1 MSGKQMIPILHINGT
16 DVSLDASWE
25 EHLRSEIRKPY
36 FAELVEKLN
45 SEYKE
50 ACYPSEELIFNAF
63 NLCPFN
69 NVKVVILGQDPYYKK
84 EQAMG
89 LSFSVPEGIKLPPS
103 LRKIY
108 KEIEEDLCYSMP
120 ESSGNLTRW
129 AEQGVLLLNTTLTVR
144 AGAANS
150 HKNLG
155 WQEFTDAVIK
165 ALSEHH
171 EHIVFMLWGNNAKK
185 KKNLIDTNRHCI
197 IESYHPAAMPR
208 YKFTKHQFT
217 CCNAYLKQQGLE
229 EIDWLM
235 GTEKK

>member
-1 MSGKQMIPILHINGT
+1 MIPILHINGT

-45 SEYKE
+45 IEYKE
-50 ACYPSEELIFNAF
+50 VCYPSEELIFNAF

-69 NVKVVILGQDPYYKK
+69 NVKVVILGQDPYYRKG
-84 EQAMG
+84 QAMG
-89 LSFSVPEGIKLPPS
+89 LSFSVPDGVKLPPS

-108 KEIEEDLCYSMP
+108 KEIEDDLRKSIP
-120 ESSGNLTRW
+120 ESGDLTRW

-155 WQEFTDAVIK
+155 WQKFTDAVIK

-185 KKNLIDTNRHCI
+185 KKNLIDINRHCI

-235 GTEKK
+235 RTEKK

>member
-36 FAELVEKLN
+36 FTKLIEKLN
-45 SEYKE
+45 IEYKE
-50 ACYPSEELIFNAF
+50 VCYPSKEFIFNAF
-63 NLCPFN
+63 NLCPFDK
-69 NVKVVILGQDPYYKK
+69 VKVVILGQDPYYKK
-84 EQAMG
+84 EQATG

-108 KEIEEDLCYSMP
+108 KEIHSDLGKP
-120 ESSGNLTRW
+120 IPTSGDLTRW
-129 AEQGVLLLNTTLTVR
+129 AKQGVLLLNATLTVR
-144 AGAANS
+144 AHEANS
-150 HKNLG
+150 HQALG
-155 WQEFTDAVIK
+155 WQNFTDAAIK
-165 ALSEHH
+165 ALNKNR

-185 KKNLIDTNRHCI
+185 KKNLIDINRHCI
-197 IESYHPAAMPR
+197 IESYHPAAR
-208 YKFTKHQFT
+208 QKYKFKKHQFT

-235 GTEKK
+235 RTEKK